1 MTTMTTPLNNPAS
14 ARRGA
19 PWYREPYVWLVL
31 AGPLA
36 VVVASMF
43 TIYLAVTRADPVLDR
58 TPPPAVTLDA
68 ELLEKLSPEQRAAL
82 ELSVTPAHKA
92 RNHVASPTVPKD

>member
-1 MTTMTTPLNNPAS
+1 MVTMSAPLSPRPARS
-14 ARRGA
+14 SA

-36 VVVASMF
+36 VIVASMF

-58 TPPPAVTLDA
+58 TPPAVTIDA
-68 ELLEKLSPEQRAAL
+68 ELLDKLTPEQRSAL

-92 RNHVASPTVPKD
+92 RNHVASPAVPQD